1 MKASK
6 VLMPLVLVFFL
17 AATLAACGGGGGGG
31 VKEDPPVINCTY
43 LNGKVAAVVH
53 EYNGSKVADVAIFT
67 QTGGSIDATITTTN
81 TGLASFSGSISGST
95 MTLSGSPGGTPITF
109 TVVWNGACT
118 SASGTETGGGTV
130 QVKLANN
137 VSSAYAAFPLSG
149 IRDVVDTPGPS
160 QIVIYEVEYTHN
172 PNDSR
177 FVFTMDGANVGLK
190 GVMSGSSIFF
200 AEAGTSEVS
209 ISDGSV
215 SGGET
220 DWQINGTYQSFP
232 LSDLENGGIA
242 GTWKTQDTAAPP
254 VPVIPDMSGIWE
266 NISFSDGSSGTM
278 TLAQTAGMLSGTGS
292 STNPYVVNNPFTST
306 ITSGSVGPFDDVN
319 NNVLVVSK
327 TDSPISVYVD
337 QAGTKVDCGIVTTT
351 INAMSNG
358 IAISGTYNNV
368 AELNPGICN
377 ITGGVITGSR

>member
-209 ISDGSV
+209 LSDGTV

-242 GTWKTQDTAAPP
+242 GTWKTQNPAALPT
-254 VPVIPDMSGIWE
+254 PVIPDVTGNWVTSLTDANFDSLTGTADIV
-266 NISFSDGSSGTM
+266 SSDTGAIT
-278 TLAQTAGMLSGTGS
+278 GTG
-292 STNPYVVNNPFTST
+292 TLIIPTVDTFTST
-306 ITSGSVGPFDDVN
+306 ITGSVGVYDGVN
-319 NNVLVVSK
+319 NNVNIVTVS
-327 TDSPISVYVD
+327 TDMG
-337 QAGTKVDCGIVTTT
+337 ALGCGTVTTT
-351 INAMSNG
+351 VTG
-358 IAISGTYNNV
+358 IGDETAISGTYSTVDSNQV
-368 AELNPGICN
+368 CDSSGT
-377 ITGGVITGSR
+377 ITMTR